1 MMEQLMNC
9 HVYFSQR
16 ALLINFGTTGI
27 SLASFH
33 FPNRRDLSL
42 AGNLLHIYRSFC
54 LFPPS
59 LALI

>member
-9 HVYFSQR
+9 HVYFPLR

-33 FPNRRDLSL
+33 SSNREELSVCSV
-42 AGNLLHIYRSFC
+42 AGMLLHIYLSFF
-54 LFPPS
+54 LTF
-59 LALI
+59 

>member
-9 HVYFSQR
+9 HVYFPQR

-33 FPNRRDLSL
+33 FSNREELSVQ
-42 AGNLLHIYRSFC
+42 
-54 LFPPS
+54 
-59 LALI
+59 

>member
-27 SLASFH
+27 SLASFY
-33 FPNRRDLSL
+33 FPNRRELSPL
-42 AGNLLHIYRSFC
+42 
-54 LFPPS
+54 
-59 LALI
+59 